1 MALPKILHFYSLTQ
15 MVERVPVPLSFLR
28 SLVLRRPDRTL
39 HTKNVAWPVRD
50 RTRTRLPFVEEGA
63 PGVLVGRTGSKMV
76 EMSAPNIR
84 VKKPFRASELLVRE
98 NLPLVPWNPTEDEH
112 LAGVRDAIAQDLEDM
127 VEDAANT
134 EEWMVSQAIQG
145 TLAYTSDTASFS
157 LNYGKPAAATF
168 NAANFIDTA
177 ADPGL
182 ALLEIIDTSVAK
194 QQSIELLT
202 PTHAVGGS
210 EFATYWRSKIL
221 TSATIKDLLRT
232 DMRGALG
239 RIALENPD
247 VASGARYLGTLQNI
261 DFWSYPTQLDG
272 VDLIRPKYLEFI
284 HSSRASGAQM
294 LYAAVEDMDLVLA
307 GRRSMSVKRFVK
319 SWLEKD
325 PSALMQLLHSRPV
338 PALPR
343 PAVSISCK
351 AISG

>member
-1 MALPKILHFYSLTQ
+1 MALPKIFHFYSLSQ
-15 MVERVPVPLSFLR
+15 MVERVPVPLTFLR
-28 SLVLRRPDRTL
+28 NLVLRRPDRTL
-39 HTKNVAWPVRD
+39 HTKMVSWSVRD
-50 RTRTRLPFVEEGA
+50 RTRMRLPFVEEGA
-63 PGVLVGRTGSKMV
+63 PGVLVGRSGSKVV

-84 VKKPFRASELLVRE
+84 VKKPFRATELLVRE
-98 NLPLVPWNPTEDEH
+98 NKPEVSWAPSEGEL
-112 LAGVRDAIAQDLEDM
+112 LAGIRGEIAQDLEDM
-127 VEDAANT
+127 LEDATNT
-134 EEWMVSQAIQG
+134 EEWMVSQALQG

-157 LNYGKPAAATF
+157 LDYGKPAAATF
-168 NAANFIDTA
+168 NAANFLDTA

-182 ALLEIIDTSVAK
+182 ALLEMIDTAVEK

-210 EFATYWRSKIL
+210 EFATYWRSKVL
-221 TSATIKDLLRT
+221 TSSTIKDLLRT
-232 DMRGALG
+232 DLRGALG

-247 VASGARYLGTLQNI
+247 VASGARYLGTLQNV
-261 DFWSYPTQLDG
+261 DFWAYPTQLDG

-294 LYAAVEDMDLVLA
+294 LYAAVEDMDLALA
-307 GRRSMSVKRFVK
+307 GRRSMSTKRFVK

-325 PSALMQLLHSRPV
+325 PSVLMQLLHSRPV